1 MIKIEVN
8 EIEKAEIKLPVRH
21 EVILCEL
28 ADIFNNCCYEPEILK
43 EFATAAIP
51 LMINSGKCTD
61 KESLFLL
68 NLQKCLIEFTK
79 EAK

>member
-8 EIEKAEIKLPVRH
+8 EIEKTEIELPVRH

-28 ADIFNNCCYEPEILK
+28 ADILNNCCKDPEILK
-43 EFATAAIP
+43 EFVTVAIP
-51 LMINSGKCTD
+51 VMLNNGKCTD

-68 NLQKCLIEFTK
+68 KLQDCLTEFTK
-79 EAK
+79 EVK